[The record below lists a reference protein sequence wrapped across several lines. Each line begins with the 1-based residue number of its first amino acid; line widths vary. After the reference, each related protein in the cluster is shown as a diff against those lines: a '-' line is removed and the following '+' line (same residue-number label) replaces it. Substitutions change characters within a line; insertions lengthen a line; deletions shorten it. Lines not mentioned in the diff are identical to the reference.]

1 MSRELNSGLH
11 FKLPIIEKAVTFDIK
26 TQKDNFT
33 VTAASKDLQNV
44 YANIA
49 VNYSLN
55 ANSVSRMYSEVG
67 RDYVERIL
75 QPAVHES
82 MKASTA
88 LFSADQLITK
98 RAEVKDTVFKLL
110 SERMTALGIIITDVA
125 IVDFNFSESFNKA
138 IENKVTAEQ
147 NALAQKNQLEQVKYE
162 AEQTVV
168 KAKAE
173 AEAIRIQAQAVTSQG
188 GADYVK
194 LKWVEKWNGTL
205 PTHSLSGAT
214 PMIQL

>member
-1 MSRELNSGLH
+1 
-11 FKLPIIEKAVTFDIK
+11 
-26 TQKDNFT
+26 
-33 VTAASKDLQNV
+33 
-44 YANIA
+44 
-49 VNYSLN
+49 
-55 ANSVSRMYSEVG
+55 
-67 RDYVERIL
+67 
-75 QPAVHES
+75 
-82 MKASTA
+82 
-88 LFSADQLITK
+88 
-98 RAEVKDTVFKLL
+98 
-110 SERMTALGIIITDVA
+110 MTALGIIITDVA